1 MKDEKNEEY
10 VSGKGAMN
18 NEISK
23 DIVQSEIRNIGDIRK
38 CTKEDEPKK
47 IEGSSN
53 YMSQVRHPIIERGER
68 QVKTGET
75 LARVQPP
82 QRSEAQHCRG
92 RRDQ

>member
-53 YMSQVRHPIIERGER
+53 DVAHVDRAIVECSHGSSNRNRFFI
-68 QVKTGET
+68 
-75 LARVQPP
+75 
-82 QRSEAQHCRG
+82 
-92 RRDQ
+92 